1 MTRSASARAHE
12 IVPLKAVFV
21 AMAAEKAELQQLRSE
36 TLKAEIVRMAT
47 LNKRAQERIADLQGS
62 SSSWSAP
69 LRSQLREARTCPAG
83 RPIPIAIHAS
93 SHNREV
99 SFSIRPTTETPGA

>member
-1 MTRSASARAHE
+1 MTRSALARLHE
-12 IVPLKAVFV
+12 IVPLKAIFV

-47 LNKRAQERIADLQGS
+47 LNERAQERIADLQG

-83 RPIPIAIHAS
+83 LRLRNPDRA
-93 SHNREV
+93 R
-99 SFSIRPTTETPGA
+99 RD

>member
-1 MTRSASARAHE
+1 M
-12 IVPLKAVFV
+12 FV

-47 LNKRAQERIADLQGS
+47 LNEPARSGSPTFMGS

-69 LRSQLREARTCPAG
+69 LRSQLREART
-83 RPIPIAIHAS
+83 
-93 SHNREV
+93 
-99 SFSIRPTTETPGA
+99 